1 MKKRDI
7 FFKLYGSKSDP
18 TPKANK
24 HNNFKKVRNSV
35 IPKVNT
41 IKTNNIKETWA

>member
-35 IPKVNT
+35 IP
-41 IKTNNIKETWA
+41 IKTNNIKETWD